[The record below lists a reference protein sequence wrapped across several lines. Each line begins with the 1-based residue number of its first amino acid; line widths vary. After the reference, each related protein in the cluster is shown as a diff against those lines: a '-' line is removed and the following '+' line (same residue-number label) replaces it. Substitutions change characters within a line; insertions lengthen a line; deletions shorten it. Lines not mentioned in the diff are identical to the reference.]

1 MLGSLGYP
9 EMGMLL
15 LFGLFVFG
23 PERLPGMAKEL
34 GKLLRQV
41 RAYGTS
47 VRDELASEMGPEFG
61 NLDLRSLNPKE
72 FVRRHL
78 LEDEPAQW
86 SSTDPAPLGEHA
98 PTAEHAPS
106 GEHASTGEHLP
117 TAEHVSSGEHAPSPE
132 PTPSAGPTPSPRPP
146 AATEPT
152 STISLAKPVPVSS
165 DSSAEVVPPTRTR
178 FRDPVGT

>member
-1 MLGSLGYP
+1 VIAEEEPAVLGSLGYP
-9 EMGMLL
+9 EMGVLL
-15 LFGLFVFG
+15 LFGLFLFG

-86 SSTDPAPLGEHA
+86 PSIDPAPVGEHA

-106 GEHASTGEHLP
+106 DVPTPSEVPAASTDP
-117 TAEHVSSGEHAPSPE
+117 TATPSPE
-132 PTPSAGPTPSPRPP
+132 PTPSPRPP

-165 DSSAEVVPPTRTR
+165 GSSAEVVPPTRTR
-178 FRDPVGT
+178 FRDPAGT

>member
-9 EMGMLL
+9 EMGVLL
-15 LFGLFVFG
+15 LFGLFLFG

-98 PTAEHAPS
+98 PLDKPTLSPGPPAATE
-106 GEHASTGEHLP
+106 P
-117 TAEHVSSGEHAPSPE
+117 TATPSPE
-132 PTPSAGPTPSPRPP
+132 PTPSPRPT
-146 AATEPT
+146 ATTEPT
-152 STISLAKPVPVSS
+152 WTVSLAKPVPVSS
-165 DSSAEVVPPTRTR
+165 DSPAEVVPPTRTR
-178 FRDPVGT
+178 FRDPAGT

>member
-9 EMGMLL
+9 EMGVLL

-86 SSTDPAPLGEHA
+86 PSIDPAPLGEHA
-98 PTAEHAPS
+98 PT
-106 GEHASTGEHLP
+106 
-117 TAEHVSSGEHAPSPE
+117 GEHAPSPE
-132 PTPSAGPTPSPRPP
+132 PTPSDEPSPSPGPT
-146 AATEPT
+146 AASEPT
-152 STISLAKPVPVSS
+152 WTVSLAKPVPVSS
-165 DSSAEVVPPTRTR
+165 DSSAGVVPPTRTR
-178 FRDPVGT
+178 FRDPAGT

>member
-1 MLGSLGYP
+1 VLGSLGYP
-9 EMGMLL
+9 EMGVLL
-15 LFGLFVFG
+15 LFGLFLFG

-86 SSTDPAPLGEHA
+86 PSTDPAPLGEHA
-98 PTAEHAPS
+98 P
-106 GEHASTGEHLP
+106 
-117 TAEHVSSGEHAPSPE
+117 SGEHAPLDK
-132 PTPSAGPTPSPRPP
+132 PTPSPGPPAATEPMATAMPSPTPTPTPSPRPP

-165 DSSAEVVPPTRTR
+165 GSSAEVVPPTRTR
-178 FRDPVGT
+178 FRDPAGT

>member
-98 PTAEHAPS
+98 PTTEHAP
-106 GEHASTGEHLP
+106 
-117 TAEHVSSGEHAPSPE
+117 SGEHAPSPE
-132 PTPSAGPTPSPRPP
+132 PAPSPGPTPSPRPP
-146 AATEPT
+146 AATEPTSATQPT